1 MPRLLY
7 PQNNSS
13 RYPLDRR
20 LDAGW
25 GVDKSLPLPGIE
37 TRTYSRYGDMSF
49 SAETPRVTTVN
60 CNEVMKDDTFTDLTS
75 RPEEPMFLNEISRE

>member
-1 MPRLLY
+1 
-7 PQNNSS
+7 
-13 RYPLDRR
+13 
-20 LDAGW
+20 
-25 GVDKSLPLPGIE
+25 
-37 TRTYSRYGDMSF
+37 MSF